1 MDRPRRE
8 NAGSRSSSRSTSP
21 GNSTRPSRSST
32 RRAKVPSPV
41 PSEAIPITPEQMR
54 PSLAFAVSP
63 DAPSTLGFEID
74 DLRALMSETPPSTG
88 PRTETKPTTSA
99 QNATKP
105 KKLQL
110 AHLLKATLEELH
122 YYKAMDATLAVEVLD
137 MPDHK
142 KLIQMIINKKVA
154 DEKAKG
160 DIANLEKLL
169 KESYSRLEQAMTHL
183 QAEKARAK
191 HAAQQAHL
199 AADKEALRVCPHPSH
214 PCA

>member
-1 MDRPRRE
+1 
-8 NAGSRSSSRSTSP
+8 
-21 GNSTRPSRSST
+21 
-32 RRAKVPSPV
+32 
-41 PSEAIPITPEQMR
+41 MR

-154 DEKAKG
+154 DEKGKG
-160 DIANLEKLL
+160 ENANLEKLL
-169 KESYSRLEQAMTHL
+169 KESYSRMEHALTQL